1 MRRQMIRT
9 ILLTFL
15 ACASL
20 ASCASRKTEKKYE
33 TYLEATWACEKWEQA
48 AKTVKRQRLGEKLF
62 SVTEGEK
69 FVIRPFYIDQ
79 FGDSFPMPKAT
90 LTLDKSKKWKMV
102 EETSPYT
109 YRLEPRECIP
119 QERARQVIGA
129 MKNKVIIRFRF

>member
-1 MRRQMIRT
+1 MIRT
-9 ILLTFL
+9 ILLTSL

-48 AKTVKRQRLGEKLF
+48 AKTVKRQRLGEKMF

-69 FVIRPFYIDQ
+69 IVIRPFYIDQ
-79 FGDSFPMPKAT
+79 FGDSFPMPKST
-90 LTLDKSKKWKMV
+90 LTLDKITKRYELV
-102 EETSPYT
+102 EEESPYA

-119 QERARQVIGA
+119 QEGARQVIGA